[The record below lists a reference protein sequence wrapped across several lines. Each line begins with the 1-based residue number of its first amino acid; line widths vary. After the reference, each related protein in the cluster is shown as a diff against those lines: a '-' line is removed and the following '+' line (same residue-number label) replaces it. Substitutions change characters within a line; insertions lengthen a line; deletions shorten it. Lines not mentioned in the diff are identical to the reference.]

1 MPIKNTIKV
10 YDAPAFY
17 HIYNRGAGNQVIFR
31 DDQDRNKFLSIIAR
45 HLDPDE
51 TTTKTDGCEYEKYDI
66 ELVAYCLMG
75 NHFHLLVFQESD
87 PGALTQMMRSVAT
100 AYTMYFNRKYKQFGH
115 LFQSAFKAS
124 LITNDA
130 YLLHITRYIH
140 MNPRNYLRYRWS
152 SISAYLGEEAPSWL
166 HPERINNMP
175 TSEYR
180 MFLQSYEGKKAE
192 LELLKEQL
200 AG

>member
-140 MNPRNYLRYRWS
+140 MNPRNYLRYQWS
-152 SISAYLGEEAPSWL
+152 SISVYLGEEAPGWL

-175 TSEYR
+175 TSEYK

-200 AG
+200 AE

>member
-17 HIYNRGAGNQVIFR
+17 HVYNRGAGNQVIFR

-175 TSEYR
+175 TSEYK

-200 AG
+200 AE

>member
-175 TSEYR
+175 TSEYK

-200 AG
+200 AE

>member
-17 HIYNRGAGNQVIFR
+17 HVYNRGAGNQVIFR

-175 TSEYR
+175 TSEYK

-192 LELLKEQL
+192 LELLKE
-200 AG
+200 

>member
-45 HLDPDE
+45 HRDPDE

-87 PGALTQMMRSVAT
+87 PGALTQLMRSVAT

-192 LELLKEQL
+192 LELLKE
-200 AG
+200 